1 MSCKDNEKN
10 LCQQEQDQR
19 HQSTTTT
26 TTTTTYAPEATV
38 ATTTAIE
45 TKTTAN
51 TVSTTLDTQTNP
63 TMMSNE
69 IANIT
74 NIINE
79 KKKLV
84 RRAFSMPRNL
94 IRLSCR
100 LKNPNKT
107 VAPKIHA
114 NDLQISPKTIKLT
127 TTTIASPPRNI
138 ASSCNQ
144 SVQTNLDEN
153 PSNESMDNNN
163 IIIKP
168 SPSTSINENDNNN
181 MKNAVPGLKSV
192 SLKSCTGKHQRDH
205 SGHRLF
211 RRSAWKK
218 FITRISQ
225 QISLSNTGV
234 SESKLE
240 QIIQIH

>member
-19 HQSTTTT
+19 HQS
-26 TTTTTYAPEATV
+26 ATV
-38 ATTTAIE
+38 ATATAID

-51 TVSTTLDTQTNP
+51 TTLDTETNP

-69 IANIT
+69 IVNIT
-74 NIINE
+74 HIINE

-94 IRLSCR
+94 FRLSCR

-107 VAPKIHA
+107 VAPKLHA
-114 NDLQISPKTIKLT
+114 NDLQIPPKTIKLT
-127 TTTIASPPRNI
+127 TTTTTPSNTIAP
-138 ASSCNQ
+138 SCNR
-144 SVQTNLDEN
+144 SVQTNLDES
-153 PSNESMDNNN
+153 PSSELMDCNN
-163 IIIKP
+163 IIIK
-168 SPSTSINENDNNN
+168 SLPSTSINENDTNTCN
-181 MKNAVPGLKSV
+181 MKNGVPGPKSI
-192 SLKSCTGKHQRDH
+192 SLKSCTGKHQRDQ

-211 RRSAWKK
+211 RRSAWIK
-218 FITRISQ
+218 FLTRISQ

-234 SESKLE
+234 SE
-240 QIIQIH
+240 QIRANYSNYICTK